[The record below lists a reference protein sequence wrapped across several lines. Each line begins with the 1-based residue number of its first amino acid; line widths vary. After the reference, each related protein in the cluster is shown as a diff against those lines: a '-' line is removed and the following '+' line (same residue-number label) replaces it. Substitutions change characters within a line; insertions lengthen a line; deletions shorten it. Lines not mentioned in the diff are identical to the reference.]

1 MLFPHYHE
9 TKVVYHVVNIGQLKT
24 ILEQGIQIQE
34 RKNFSDN
41 KYLDFNRF
49 LDQNKPETIPKWVK
63 REKALFASLNFK
75 EDMHWHSHSALLAL
89 KVQEERCWVAN
100 ENLANEI
107 YDPFILQH
115 IRDFNHAQNFMKE
128 FGEKKAQNY
137 WENSFPFQEYL
148 KKNKNPINNY
158 DEEVM
163 VFHDIPPKDI
173 KCLMVV
179 TDHHTFT
186 PKQWQEYYMDII

>member
-1 MLFPHYHE
+1 MFFPHYNE
-9 TKVVYHVVNIGQLKT
+9 TKVVYHVVNINQLKT
-24 ILEQGIQIQE
+24 ILDQGIEIE
-34 RKNFSDN
+34 KRKDFSDA
-41 KYLDFNRF
+41 KYLNFNKF
-49 LDQNKPETIPKWVK
+49 LDENRPPKMPRWLR

-75 EDMHWHSHSALLAL
+75 NNMHWHSHSALLAL
-89 KVQEERCWVAN
+89 SIQEERCWIAN

-115 IRDFNHAQNFMKE
+115 ISDFDHAQDFMKE
-128 FGEKKAQNY
+128 FGEIKAQNY

-148 KKNKNPINNY
+148 KKNKNPIDNY

-163 VFHDIPPKDI
+163 IFHDIQPQDI
-173 KCLMVV
+173 KCLMIV

-186 PKQWQEYYMDII
+186 PKEWQEHYKRS